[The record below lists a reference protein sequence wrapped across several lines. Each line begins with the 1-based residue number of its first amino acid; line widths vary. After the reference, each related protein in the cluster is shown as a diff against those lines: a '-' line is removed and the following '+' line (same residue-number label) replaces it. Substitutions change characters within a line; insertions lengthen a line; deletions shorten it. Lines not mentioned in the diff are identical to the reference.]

1 MISIHRIRPIITK
14 EFRQVR
20 RDKRS
25 LGVLLV
31 VPAFMLVLF
40 GYALNYDVKHV
51 PLAIYDQDRTTT
63 SRELTDGFLHT
74 EYFDRIAT
82 LSNEHQIDSVL
93 TGQIARA
100 VLVIPVNFE
109 RDLAANRSV
118 KIQVLVDGSNATNAT
133 AAAGYLAEMSQDYST
148 RLSLDLLAR
157 SSLTL
162 PSPLQ
167 GRGLGEGMLPIDYR
181 ARIWYNPELTSPK
194 FLVPGLIGFIL
205 MISTVISTS
214 LSIVREREKG
224 TIEQI
229 IVSPIHPM
237 ELIVGKTLPYVL
249 ISLVSTSL
257 ILLVG
262 YILFDVVVR
271 GSLLL
276 LYGEA
281 LIFLLCGLG
290 LGIWVSTVS
299 TRQEQAFQLAT
310 LVSLL
315 PTFMLSGFAFPIR
328 NMPWPIQALTYINP
342 ARYFLWI
349 LRAIILRGAGLDVFW
364 QETLFMA
371 IFASAITT
379 ISWN

>member
-1 MISIHRIRPIITK
+1 MISVHRIRPIIKK

-82 LSNEHQIDSVL
+82 LTSEHQIDSVL

-157 SSLTL
+157 NGF
-162 PSPLQ
+162 
-167 GRGLGEGMLPIDYR
+167 GRPALPIDYR

-328 NMPWPIQALTYINP
+328 NMPLPIQALTYINP

-349 LRAIILRGAGLDVFW
+349 LRGIVLRGAGLEVFW
-364 QETLFMA
+364 QETLFMML
-371 IFASAITT
+371 FATWI
-379 ISWN
+379 IVVSWNRLRRKVL

>member
-1 MISIHRIRPIITK
+1 VISIHRIRPIIKK

-93 TGQIARA
+93 SGQIARA
-100 VLVIPVNFE
+100 VLVIPVHFE

-148 RLSLDLLAR
+148 RLSLDLLSR
-157 SSLTL
+157 NGF
-162 PSPLQ
+162 
-167 GRGLGEGMLPIDYR
+167 GRPALPIDYR

-257 ILLVG
+257 ILLMG

-349 LRAIILRGAGLDVFW
+349 LRGIVLRGAGLEVFW
-364 QETLFMA
+364 QETLFMML
-371 IFASAITT
+371 FATWI
-379 ISWN
+379 IVVSWNRLRRKVL

>member
-1 MISIHRIRPIITK
+1 MISVHRIRPIIKK

-82 LSNEHQIDSVL
+82 LTSEHQIDSVL

-157 SSLTL
+157 NGF
-162 PSPLQ
+162 
-167 GRGLGEGMLPIDYR
+167 GRPTLPIDYR

-349 LRAIILRGAGLDVFW
+349 LRGIVLRGAGLEVFW
-364 QETLFMA
+364 QETLFMML
-371 IFASAITT
+371 FATWI
-379 ISWN
+379 IVVSWNRLRRKVL